1 MIIIKTPEEVS
12 IMREGGKILADVLD
26 KVSKIVTPGISTFEL
41 DKLAENLIKKTG
53 GIPSFLNY
61 TIEGEENNPYPA
73 TLCTSVNEEVVHGV
87 PSKNMILKEGD
98 IIGLD
103 IGMFYKGLCT
113 DMAKTVGVGKISED
127 KQKLMDVTLKALKKG
142 ISQVKSGAQIGD
154 IGSAIQ
160 QYVEAEGFSIVTQL
174 SGHGVGKE
182 VHEEPRVPNY
192 GESGTGIK
200 LEEGMTIAIEP
211 MVNVGDE
218 LVKTEDDG
226 WTITTVDGSLSAH
239 FEHTI
244 AVTKKGCVI
253 ITEK

>member
-182 VHEEPRVPNY
+182 VHEEQGP
-192 GESGTGIK
+192 E
-200 LEEGMTIAIEP
+200 
-211 MVNVGDE
+211 
-218 LVKTEDDG
+218 
-226 WTITTVDGSLSAH
+226 TV
-239 FEHTI
+239 FRE
-244 AVTKKGCVI
+244 
-253 ITEK
+253 